1 MRQLL
6 RERGVRELTDCSVEV
21 DVRGLEEA
29 TNAKYWITFF
39 VFSVFPAPLS
49 PLHHRNRHKEGLIE
63 HMQQAA

>member
-1 MRQLL
+1 MVPVLQ
-6 RERGVRELTDCSVEV
+6 LTDCSVEV

-49 PLHHRNRHKEGLIE
+49 PLS
-63 HMQQAA
+63 QQVAQLHANISTAKDSRAKN